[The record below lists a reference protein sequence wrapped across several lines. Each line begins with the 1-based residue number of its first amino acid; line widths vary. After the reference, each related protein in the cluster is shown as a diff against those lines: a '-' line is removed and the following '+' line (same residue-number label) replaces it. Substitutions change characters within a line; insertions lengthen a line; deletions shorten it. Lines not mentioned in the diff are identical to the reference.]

1 MEQWNNGITIFF
13 RKRKKKFEN
22 KNIFFQNFS
31 KFLQV
36 YIKHKHKHKHKF
48 YWTFSLHTE
57 RQRDRHTYSSYIA
70 AHRS

>member
-1 MEQWNNGITIFF
+1 MEQWNNGITFFF

-22 KNIFFQNFS
+22 KNIFFQKIS

-36 YIKHKHKHKHKF
+36 YIKHKDKHKF
-48 YWTFSLHTE
+48 WWTILVG
-57 RQRDRHTYSSYIA
+57 RDIFVAHTYSSYIA

>member
-1 MEQWNNGITIFF
+1 MEQWHNFF
-13 RKRKKKFEN
+13 FSKKKKFEN

-36 YIKHKHKHKHKF
+36 YIKHKDKHKF
-48 YWTFSLHTE
+48 CWTILVDIFIAHT
-57 RQRDRHTYSSYIA
+57 QRDTYSSYIA